1 MKYSPIII
9 GCNYENSLKAS
20 INDALL
26 MYNLFYD
33 FHKNNGW
40 DEPILITDKYKK
52 ISLQIIKDS
61 LNKATGDII
70 FYFSG
75 HGKKNGYIAISD
87 NMLNCEIIVNM
98 LNKGR
103 HIIFILDCCH
113 SSSFCHIG
121 CSFIYSSLYDEYA
134 HECLTK
140 IKLEYQYPILLMDK
154 QNNKYPISVF
164 TYFYFLTLKKTKMI
178 FNKNCIIW
186 TEIKNKFNQTYF
198 EII

>member
-1 MKYSPIII
+1 MKYLPIII

-40 DEPILITDKYKK
+40 DEPILLTDKYKK
-52 ISLQIIKDS
+52 ISLQAIKKA
-61 LNKATGDII
+61 LNKGNGDVI

-75 HGKKNGYIAISD
+75 HGHKNGHIVISD
-87 NMLNCEIIVNM
+87 ITLNCEMILNM
-98 LNKGR
+98 LNKKR
-103 HIIFILDCCH
+103 HIVFILDCCH
-113 SSSFCHIG
+113 SSSFHLNG
-121 CSFIYSSLYDEYA
+121 HSFIYSSLYNEYA

-140 IKLEYQYPILLMDK
+140 IKFKHQYPILLMDK

-164 TYFYFLTLKKTKMI
+164 TYFYFLTLKK
-178 FNKNCIIW
+178 NKNA
-186 TEIKNKFNQTYF
+186 FQQ
-198 EII
+198 